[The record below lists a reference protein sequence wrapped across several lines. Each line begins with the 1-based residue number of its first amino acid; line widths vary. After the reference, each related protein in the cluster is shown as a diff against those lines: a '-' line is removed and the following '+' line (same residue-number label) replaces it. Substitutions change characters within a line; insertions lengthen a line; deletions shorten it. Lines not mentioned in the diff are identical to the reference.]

1 MTDQS
6 TIINQLAKY
15 QAATIH
21 EAIGKQGAL
30 PATIKPIS
38 ATMTL
43 CGTAFTINSM
53 PGDNLLLHRAVVE
66 ARPGDI
72 LVASMSDHYEAGYWG
87 EILSVAAMERGI
99 AGLVID
105 ACVRDADPI
114 EELGFPV
121 FCRGLCIRG
130 TTKFGR
136 GTLNE
141 PLIIGDVLI
150 NPGDFVVGD
159 RDGLV
164 VIPMTRA
171 SEAIEKSSARQE
183 KEANTLAQLRSG
195 KTTLEIYGWK

>member
-159 RDGLV
+159 RDGVV